1 MTSKL
6 ILISLAD
13 LIIDPKDAAR
23 LVDAACA
30 RKPKMKAVG
39 LFQLDDKFVVALEEG
54 EPPHN
59 HVFAP
64 LPDDS
69 EDALLAELTARHHS
83 GFTFLGGLR
92 LNGRPWAL
100 FAKHPFSTKPAK
112 ALEVFKK
119 I

>member
-1 MTSKL
+1 MSNKL
-6 ILISLAD
+6 VLLSLAD
-13 LIIDPKDAAR
+13 IIFDPKDAAR

-30 RKPKMKAVG
+30 RKPKMRAVG
-39 LFQLDDKFVVALEEG
+39 LLRLDEKLVVALEEG
-54 EPPHN
+54 EPPKA

-69 EDALLAELTARHHS
+69 EDALLAELTARHYA
-83 GFTFLGGLR
+83 GFTFLGGFP
-92 LNGRPWAL
+92 LNDHPWAL
-100 FAKHPFSTKPAK
+100 FAKNSFTTKPAR